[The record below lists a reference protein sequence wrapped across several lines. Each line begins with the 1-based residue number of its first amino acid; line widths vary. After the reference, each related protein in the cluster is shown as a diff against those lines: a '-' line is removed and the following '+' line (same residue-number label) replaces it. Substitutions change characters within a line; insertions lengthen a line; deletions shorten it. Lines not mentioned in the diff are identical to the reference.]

1 MGVQLPSTFIERMHQ
16 LLGKEFDD
24 FMSTYDHTPHAGLRV
39 NELKISLD
47 EFKKLAP
54 FELRPIPWCET
65 GFYVPHGIKP
75 GLHPYYHTGLYYIQE
90 PSAMAPVELLGVQEH
105 DRVLDLCAAP
115 GGKSTQIAAKL
126 RGTGVLVTNDIH
138 ADRTKALAKNIELYG
153 VRNAV
158 VLNEQPE
165 RIAAAFPAFFDKILI
180 DAPCS
185 GEGMYRK
192 DEDMVKSTVTIA
204 DCVIMQRD
212 ILHWA
217 ANMLAPG
224 GTMVYSTCTFAPEE
238 NEMMIAEFLNT
249 HPDYSIVEIPLR
261 HGFTS
266 GRPDWIPARDQSAGD
281 ALAGTVRLWP
291 HRLEGEG
298 HYAAVLR
305 RNGGAEAS
313 PETPGTME
321 ASSVLDLSD
330 RAGLE
335 AESGISGMPDSAIDS
350 KSRST
355 GHLSIAA
362 QSARGS
368 EDSMPVRKGKGGPAR
383 HGTRAELER
392 GQSRHGRSR
401 GTASSKQ
408 RSGSGTGQRSGQ
420 RSGREREQA
429 SLTSY
434 DEFVQEQLHVTLQ
447 GETIMYGDRIY
458 QSPLS
463 SARLEGLKVVRPG
476 WYMGKLKNG
485 RFVPSQPLAAALHSQ
500 EAIRVITLDSRQPE
514 AVRYLK
520 GETLEI
526 PADRITYPHGNER
539 GSKGYTLI
547 CIDGYAVGWGKWQ
560 NGMLKNEYPSGWRWT
575 SV

>member
-47 EFKKLAP
+47 EFAKLAP

-65 GFYVPHGIKP
+65 GFYVPYGVKP

-90 PSAMAPVELLGVQEH
+90 PSAMAPVELLGVEEH

-158 VLNEQPE
+158 ILNEQPE

-192 DEDMVKSTVTIA
+192 DEDMLKSTVTIA

-238 NEMMIAEFLNT
+238 NEMMIAEFLT
-249 HPDYSIVEIPLR
+249 AHPDYSVVEVPLR
-261 HGFTS
+261 HGFAP
-266 GRPDWIPARDQSAGD
+266 GRPDWLPASDQGAGNT
-281 ALAGTVRLWP
+281 LSGTVRLWP

-305 RNGGAEAS
+305 RDGGVEASSETPDTMGAS
-313 PETPGTME
+313 PESGLPSE
-321 ASSVLDLSD
+321 YLSSTVQ
-330 RAGLE
+330 
-335 AESGISGMPDSAIDS
+335 P
-350 KSRST
+350 T
-355 GHLSIAA
+355 
-362 QSARGS
+362 RGS
-368 EDSMPVRKGKGGPAR
+368 EDSTRVRKGKGGPVR
-383 HGTRAELER
+383 NGTQAELGRE
-392 GQSRHGRSR
+392 QSRHGRSK
-401 GTASSKQ
+401 GAASSKQ
-408 RSGSGTGQRSGQ
+408 RNGSGAGH
-420 RSGREREQA
+420 RSGREKEQA
-429 SLTSY
+429 PLTSY
-434 DEFVQEQLHVTLQ
+434 YEFIQEQLHLTLP
-447 GETIMYGDRIY
+447 GEAIMYGDRIY

-485 RFVPSQPLAAALHSQ
+485 RFVPSQPLAAALQSH

-526 PADRITYPHGNER
+526 PADRLTYPNGNEQ

-547 CIDGYAVGWGKWQ
+547 CIDGYAAGWGKWQ